1 MADVINAGARLDRLP
16 VSRFHWRMLWL
27 IAAGGF
33 VDAFDVYL
41 ASSVVAAIVKDGFS
55 DLAHGAMFVSS
66 GFFGMLIGAASSG
79 YLGDRYGRRFSY
91 QANLAIFGAASL
103 AACFAPSI
111 TVLIACRFVMGIG
124 LGAELVVAAGTLCEF
139 IPPSHRGRWG
149 ALLGMLINVGLPA
162 ANAAGYFLIPQF
174 TWRVMFLIAGVGAFV
189 VWILRK
195 QMPESPRWLESRGR
209 TAEAEATLARIEAE
223 VGAQVGALPAVAV
236 TRDLRQP
243 DMPMR
248 ALFSRALAP
257 RTFVAALSQVAVN
270 VSVYGMI
277 AWIPTFLV
285 KQGLSVVQSLGFTTL
300 MTIGGPFGALVGYL
314 LADRIPRK
322 TSMIGVCVVI
332 SLFALVYPH
341 VSDPMAVMA
350 VGFGLVSAIYFLVA
364 VAFYSYGPELFPTA
378 LRLRGG
384 GFANACGRLASITMP
399 YVVVALFTG
408 FGVAG
413 VVGMVVTALALLAVS
428 VALLPVEMRS
438 TSLEEAERDGAEA
451 GVAPLAARGAHP

>member
-1 MADVINAGARLDRLP
+1 MAHIVNAGARLDRLP

-41 ASSVVAAIVKDGFS
+41 ASSVVAALVKDGFAT
-55 DLAHGAMFVSS
+55 LPQGALFVSS

-91 QANLAIFGAASL
+91 QTNLAIFGLASL
-103 AACFAPSI
+103 AACFAPNI
-111 TVLIACRFVMGIG
+111 TVLTLCRFVMGIG

-174 TWRVMFLIAGVGAFV
+174 SWRVMFVLAGIGAFG

-209 TAEAEATLARIEAE
+209 LDEAEAALATIEAE
-223 VGAQVGALPAVAV
+223 VAAERGPLPAVPV

-243 DMPMR
+243 EMPMR
-248 ALFSRALAP
+248 ALFSRALGG
-257 RTFVAALSQVAVN
+257 RTFVAALSHVAIN
-270 VSVYGMI
+270 IAVYGMI
-277 AWIPTFLV
+277 AWIPTFMV

-300 MTIGGPFGALVGYL
+300 MTVGGPFGALVGFL
-314 LADRIPRK
+314 LADRLPRK
-322 TSMIGVCVVI
+322 ASMVGACAVVG
-332 SLFALVYPH
+332 LFALLYPQMT
-341 VSDPMAVMA
+341 DPAAVTA

-399 YVVVALFTG
+399 YAVVWLFTA
-408 FGVAG
+408 FGVSG
-413 VVGMVVTALALLAVS
+413 VVGMVVSVLALLAVS
-428 VALLPVEMRS
+428 VLLLPVEMRAS
-438 TSLEEAERDGAEA
+438 SLEEAESEGGPR
-451 GVAPLAARGAHP
+451 PLRGLARGRLA